1 MNLRSKTPD
10 VNIKKQTNKHMT
22 ESSVTPRKRKRGQ
35 KSEKQNS
42 LVGNRK
48 RVGKK
53 RDFESAMMR
62 CYGRMD

>member
-1 MNLRSKTPD
+1 
-10 VNIKKQTNKHMT
+10 MT

-35 KSEKQNS
+35 NSEKQNT